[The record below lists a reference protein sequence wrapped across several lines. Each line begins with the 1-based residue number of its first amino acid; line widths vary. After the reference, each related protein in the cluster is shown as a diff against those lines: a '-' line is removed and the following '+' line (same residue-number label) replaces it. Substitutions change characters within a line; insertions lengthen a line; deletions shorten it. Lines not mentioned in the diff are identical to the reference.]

1 MSEDLVVAH
10 CAPTLAGL
18 KTGSLFVCPKE
29 SLPVLRESLRSLNR
43 RFGEKGIRVL
53 PLKELKR
60 GILIYLYRPRLLEAD
75 LRDPLAQRLL
85 RERAY
90 PMTTADQAVAELA
103 HRLRS
108 RVDFPHEIGIF
119 LGYPPADVEGFL
131 TYGGSRARASGTWQ
145 AYGDVEAAERKFR
158 QYRRCTGAYKRAYAR
173 QGSLDRLVVGNPKR
187 NEDAV

>member
-75 LRDPLAQRLL
+75 LRDPLAERLL

-90 PMTTADQAVAELA
+90 PLTTATRPWQNWPTACAA
-103 HRLRS
+103 GWIS
-108 RVDFPHEIGIF
+108 PMK
-119 LGYPPADVEGFL
+119 LGSSLVIPRR
-131 TYGGSRARASGTWQ
+131 TWRAS
-145 AYGDVEAAERKFR
+145 
-158 QYRRCTGAYKRAYAR
+158 
-173 QGSLDRLVVGNPKR
+173 
-187 NEDAV
+187 

>member
-29 SLPVLRESLRSLNR
+29 SLP
-43 RFGEKGIRVL
+43 
-53 PLKELKR
+53 
-60 GILIYLYRPRLLEAD
+60 
-75 LRDPLAQRLL
+75 
-85 RERAY
+85 
-90 PMTTADQAVAELA
+90 
-103 HRLRS
+103 
-108 RVDFPHEIGIF
+108 IF

-173 QGSLDRLVVGNPKR
+173 HGSLDRLVVGNPKR

>member
-75 LRDPLAQRLL
+75 LRDPLAERLL

-90 PMTTADQAVAELA
+90 PLTTADQAVAELA

-131 TYGGSRARASGTWQ
+131 TYGGSRAQGQRHLAGLWGRGGGGTKVP
-145 AYGDVEAAERKFR
+145 AVPPV
-158 QYRRCTGAYKRAYAR
+158 YRRLQAGLRPAWES
-173 QGSLDRLVVGNPKR
+173 GSACGWKSKKK
-187 NEDAV
+187 

>member
-60 GILIYLYRPRLLEAD
+60 GILIYLYRP
-75 LRDPLAQRLL
+75 
-85 RERAY
+85 
-90 PMTTADQAVAELA
+90 
-103 HRLRS
+103 
-108 RVDFPHEIGIF
+108 
-119 LGYPPADVEGFL
+119 
-131 TYGGSRARASGTWQ
+131 
-145 AYGDVEAAERKFR
+145 
-158 QYRRCTGAYKRAYAR
+158 
-173 QGSLDRLVVGNPKR
+173 
-187 NEDAV
+187 

>member
-60 GILIYLYRPRLLEAD
+60 GILIYLYRPRLL
-75 LRDPLAQRLL
+75 
-85 RERAY
+85 
-90 PMTTADQAVAELA
+90 
-103 HRLRS
+103 
-108 RVDFPHEIGIF
+108 
-119 LGYPPADVEGFL
+119 
-131 TYGGSRARASGTWQ
+131 
-145 AYGDVEAAERKFR
+145 
-158 QYRRCTGAYKRAYAR
+158 
-173 QGSLDRLVVGNPKR
+173 
-187 NEDAV
+187 

>member
-75 LRDPLAQRLL
+75 LRDPLAERLL

-90 PMTTADQAVAELA
+90 PLTTADQAVAGTGPPLA
-103 HRLRS
+103 QPGG
-108 RVDFPHEIGIF
+108 FP
-119 LGYPPADVEGFL
+119 P
-131 TYGGSRARASGTWQ
+131 
-145 AYGDVEAAERKFR
+145 
-158 QYRRCTGAYKRAYAR
+158 
-173 QGSLDRLVVGNPKR
+173 
-187 NEDAV
+187 

>member
-75 LRDPLAQRLL
+75 LRDPLAERLL
-85 RERAY
+85 RERA
-90 PMTTADQAVAELA
+90 
-103 HRLRS
+103 
-108 RVDFPHEIGIF
+108 
-119 LGYPPADVEGFL
+119 YPPADVEGFL

-173 QGSLDRLVVGNPKR
+173 HGSLDRLVVGNPKR